1 MRGGKR
7 ERKEEREQEQFKT
20 FSSFCKLLQ
29 TIKNFQ
35 TLYTFSHNWNV
46 LKLFNKPWFCLPLF
60 SFVYLCSNDASM
72 HKFCVCFETPFICN
86 YQHLLLIFPF
96 LTEWFSDNKKCLQ
109 NTIYTEFFNKF
120 SSIENYCTF
129 TKPSNAIKLSE
140 YNTWYI

>member
-1 MRGGKR
+1 MI
-7 ERKEEREQEQFKT
+7 QMFLSFLYFSTNLDIVYLCLPLLT
-20 FSSFCKLLQ
+20 FVYLCLPFF
-29 TIKNFQ
+29 TIAY
-35 TLYTFSHNWNV
+35 L
-46 LKLFNKPWFCLPLF
+46 CLPLF
-60 SFVYLCSNDASM
+60 TLVHLCSNDASM

-96 LTEWFSDNKKCLQ
+96 LTEWFSDNKKCWQ